1 MAPKSEPM
9 HSPKDLSLGERRARD
24 RKTWRNA
31 LLVSLL
37 FHVLVFAFWRNDGP
51 LMSPFAAAGPRAG
64 DNRAAGGSMQAMSI
78 RIPPPRPI
86 VPPRIPLPTVT
97 PVEPLEFE
105 PELEDAMADVLGDR
119 PGDSPGPPGIEGG
132 EGRGDGGTAEEG
144 LFRLVPPSPR
154 GMIMPPANDRLKGR
168 EVEVWVFVDERGRV
182 VPDSTRLE
190 PPTSDRDFNRRL
202 MREASQWVF
211 EPARQGGK
219 PVASWFPYTIS
230 M

>member
-1 MAPKSEPM
+1 MRAS
-9 HSPKDLSLGERRARD
+9 HDLDLTARRTQIR
-24 RKTWRNA
+24 RIWRNA

-37 FHVLVFAFWRNDGP
+37 LHVLVFFLWRTDGP
-51 LMSPFAAAGPRAG
+51 LLSPFAAAGPRAG
-64 DNRAAGGSMQAMSI
+64 DNRAAGGAIQSMAI

-97 PVEPLEFE
+97 PDLVEFE
-105 PELEDAMADVLGDR
+105 PEVEPSPMDVIGDR
-119 PGDSPGPPGIEGG
+119 PGNTPGPPGLEGG
-132 EGRGDGGTAEEG
+132 TGRGDGGTAAEG

-154 GMIMPPANDRLKGR
+154 GMIMPPANDKLRGR
-168 EVEVWVFVDERGRV
+168 QVEVWVFVDERGRV

-202 MREASQWVF
+202 IQEAAEWVF
-211 EPARQGGK
+211 EPARKGGK
-219 PVASWFPYTIS
+219 AVASWFPYTIA